1 MDELVLAVLA
11 GKCSLDTVH
20 ALGLPRGHRAAGG
33 GAVLGAR
40 GAEHGEVELYH
51 VCCIHGH
58 HPYTYMYLP
67 TY

>member
-1 MDELVLAVLA
+1 MDELVPAVLA

-51 VCCIHGH
+51 VV
-58 HPYTYMYLP
+58 YT
-67 TY
+67 